1 MVQAIRRES
10 NARLAL
16 MQRHLAGWRV
26 WSQPD
31 CFHAWLRLPDTLS
44 PNEAASF
51 WRSRG
56 VAAVASTAFATN
68 TAPPRA
74 VRLCLGGPISQAQ
87 CEQSLRVVADVLA
100 HPEQVHA
107 SVM

>member
-1 MVQAIRRES
+1 VQAIRRETMT
-10 NARLAL
+10 RQAL
-16 MQRHLAGWRV
+16 LQRYLGEWGV
-26 WSQPD
+26 ISQPE
-31 CFHAWLRLPDTLS
+31 CFHAWLRLPPTLS

-74 VRLCLGGPISQAQ
+74 VRLCLGGPSTLAQ
-87 CEQSLRVVADVLA
+87 CEQSLRVVADTLA

>member
-1 MVQAIRRES
+1 MGVI
-10 NARLAL
+10 
-16 MQRHLAGWRV
+16 
-26 WSQPD
+26 SQPE
-31 CFHAWLRLPDTLS
+31 CFHAWLRLPAALS

-74 VRLCLGGPISQAQ
+74 VRLCLGGPSTLAQ
-87 CEQSLRVVADVLA
+87 CEQSLRVVADTLA